1 MALKLDRCPSCG
13 SERIKR
19 VQRKW
24 TGRVNGEAYSVPALE
39 FYECPDCGERVY
51 DREAMR
57 RIQAASP
64 AFSANAAAS
73 GRLDDVTRP
82 ATARSPRASKRS
94 PNPLRSIPRPA

>member
-1 MALKLDRCPSCG
+1 MTLRIDRCPSCG
-13 SERIKR
+13 SDRIKR
-19 VQRKW
+19 VRRKW
-24 TGRVNGEAYSVPALE
+24 TGRAHGEAYSVPALE

-64 AFSANAAAS
+64 AFAGKSGTS
-73 GRLDDVTRP
+73 GRLAEVTRP